1 MEPVIEV
8 FRTATGWVADF
19 KDDKDMLELFNT
31 TVIPT
36 CFTARAE
43 EYVVLAEI
51 ERLNPHCNVVLNRS
65 RYE

>member
-1 MEPVIEV
+1 MKSIEV
-8 FRTATGWVADF
+8 FRTSKGWMADF
-19 KDDKDMLELFNT
+19 IGDEEMQELFET

-43 EYVVLAEI
+43 ESVVFAEI
-51 ERLNPHCNVVLNRS
+51 QRLNPHCNVILNRS